1 MRYDCIIVGAGPA
14 GLSAALMLGRCRRR
28 VLVCDAG
35 ESRNARSK
43 GLHNYL
49 TRDGIAPLEF
59 LRLARKEVEE
69 YPTIEFLPAEVKD
82 ARRTSD
88 GFTVVLAD
96 RTELGARKLLL
107 ATGVVDDLPDIDGL
121 RPLYGTSVHHCPY
134 CDGWEWRDQPI
145 AIFGRGE
152 EGFALALALTVWSDD
167 LVLCTDGPSR
177 LTRTQRE
184 QLERVGIA
192 VREDEV
198 VRLEGQRGW
207 LSRVIFAEGEPLP
220 RRALFL
226 SSAQHQRSDLALR
239 LGCRFTEKGAVN
251 TGSCEATDVPGLY
264 VAGDASKDTQFVI
277 VAAAEG
283 AEAGMAIN
291 KALLKDDLAQNR
303 TSTPSRTSRGG
314 PYAKRG

>member
-1 MRYDCIIVGAGPA
+1 MKYDCIIVGAGPA

-28 VLVCDAG
+28 VLVCEAG
-35 ESRNARSK
+35 EPRNARSN

-59 LRLARKEVEE
+59 IRVARKEVEE
-69 YPTIEFLPAEVKD
+69 YPTVELLPAAVID
-82 ARRTSD
+82 ARRTTD
-88 GFTVVLAD
+88 GFTVALSD
-96 RTELGARKLLL
+96 RNELTARKLLL

-121 RPLYGTSVHHCPY
+121 PPLYGTSVHHCPY

-145 AIFGRGE
+145 AIYGRGE
-152 EGFALALALTVWSDD
+152 QGSTVALELTVWSDD
-167 LVLCTDGPSR
+167 LVLCTDGPAG
-177 LTRTQRE
+177 LTKKQRE
-184 QLERVGIA
+184 ELDRVGIG
-192 VREDEV
+192 VREEEV

-207 LSRVIFAEGEPLP
+207 LSRIIFAEGEPLP

-226 SSAQHQRSDLALR
+226 CSGQHQRSDLALR

-264 VAGDASKDTQFVI
+264 VAGDASKDAQFVI

-303 TSTPSRTSRGG
+303 TLTPSRTSRGG
-314 PYAKRG
+314 PYAKRS

>member
-43 GLHNYL
+43 GLHNFL

-59 LRLARKEVEE
+59 LRLARKEAEE
-69 YPTIEFLPAEVKD
+69 YPTIEFLAAEVKD
-82 ARRTSD
+82 VRRTSG

-152 EGFALALALTVWSDD
+152 EGAALALALTVWSDD
-167 LVLCTDGPSR
+167 LVLCTDGPNG

-184 QLERVGIA
+184 QLERAGIA

-264 VAGDASKDTQFVI
+264 VAGDASKDAQFVI
-277 VAAAEG
+277 VAVAEG

-291 KALLKDDLAQNR
+291 KTLLKDYLAQNR

>member
-28 VLVCDAG
+28 VLVCEAG
-35 ESRNARSK
+35 EPRNARSK

-49 TRDGIAPLEF
+49 TRDGIAPLEL
-59 LRLARKEVEE
+59 LRLARQEVEE
-69 YPTIEFLPAEVKD
+69 YPTIEVLPAEVKD
-82 ARRTSD
+82 ARRTS
-88 GFTVVLAD
+88 GVFTVVLAGD
-96 RTELGARKLLL
+96 TELGARKLLL

-145 AIFGRGE
+145 AIYGRGE
-152 EGFALALALTVWSDD
+152 EAYTLALALTVWSDD
-167 LVLCTDGPSR
+167 LVLCTDGPGG
-177 LTRTQRE
+177 LTSDERD
-184 QLERVGIA
+184 QLDRVGIEL
-192 VREDEV
+192 REDEV

-207 LSRVIFAEGEPLP
+207 LSRIIFAEGEPLP
-220 RRALFL
+220 RRALFV
-226 SSAQHQRSDLALR
+226 SAGQHQGSDLALR
-239 LGCRFTEKGAVN
+239 LGCRFTGKGAVD
-251 TGSCEATDVPGLY
+251 TGSCEATDVHGLF
-264 VAGDASKDTQFVI
+264 VAGDASKDAQFVI

-303 TSTPSRTSRGG
+303 TSMPSRTSRGG
-314 PYAKRG
+314 PYAKSG